1 MLRFASSLLAA
12 ILFCF
17 LAVLAYA
24 SVGTVPQNGQ
34 GLVDGTFINGI
45 TQGRNFTYQYGIT
58 AAGTNQATAT
68 QLPSGMFLLEID
80 TAGSGGATGVA
91 LPSCLAGTRLSL
103 FDSTAYTVDVYPSVS
118 NNPVTAAQDTINNS
132 TSTSQ
137 TTYTAKTYS
146 CAQNGKW
153 SAQ

>member
-1 MLRFASSLLAA
+1 MLKNIMIATAF
-12 ILFCF
+12 F
-17 LAVLAYA
+17 AVLSGVSYA
-24 SVGTVPQNGQ
+24 AVGVTPQNGQ

-91 LPSCLAGTRLSL
+91 LPSCLAGTRISL